1 MTGFHG
7 DREKVFATVAAS
19 APFLL
24 QMRLSERARK
34 DVQMRK
40 IEIDHL
46 LEAAVAKALN
56 VSLPANRR
64 RAQRPVKKTQAHRN
78 IRHAA

>member
-1 MTGFHG
+1 
-7 DREKVFATVAAS
+7 
-19 APFLL
+19 
-24 QMRLSERARK
+24 
-34 DVQMRK
+34 MRK